1 MRSEVAKRPAV
12 EGGPFLLVNPTQVRE
27 RKNRVCW
34 RSNHIT
40 RSLSSRPFGGVE
52 VIERTVP
59 RCFRCSPRDAA
70 HWLEAVAEDALSGDA
85 DALRNLPSVIEHWLS
100 VTR

>member
-1 MRSEVAKRPAV
+1 MKRVAKGGAV
-12 EGGPFLLVNPTQVRE
+12 ECAPFLLVNPPQVWE
-27 RKNRVCW
+27 RKVRVCL
-34 RSNHIT
+34 RSNHIS
-40 RSLSSRPFGGVE
+40 RSLSSRPFGGVL
-52 VIERTVP
+52 VIARTVP

-70 HWLEAVAEDALSGDA
+70 HWLEAVTEDALSGDV